1 MNRLKFFSKFHN
13 ALLKFE
19 SSISNLGDP
28 LVGFKIKELQTKK
41 ILVRADGRSL
51 DHLHKLG
58 GLPQRV
64 ESEKLEKVR
73 VTDVERY
80 QKFNLNPFGWGA
92 CASTEDLRKFL
103 ETYPELTKQAWV
115 HKFYGSSTSLL
126 TLKSEVGI
134 GCGEHDGEKEEL
146 VVDSVSF
153 EQIIASTCPKY
164 REKYLDGGVVPNAM
178 KDFNPKV
185 PETMKLGD
193 FSSEKSTLEW
203 LLINDCEEEF
213 AKLCKEVYGDTPL
226 KILLMRFEG
235 DKYLADAVTYYA
247 KESSSSPRV

>member
-1 MNRLKFFSKFHN
+1 MTRLKFFSKFQK
-13 ALLKFE
+13 ALLQLE
-19 SSISNLGDP
+19 TNVSNLSNP
-28 LVGFKIKELQTKK
+28 LVGSKIKELQTKK

-51 DHLHKLG
+51 DHLYKLG

-64 ESEKLEKVR
+64 ESEDLEKVR
-73 VTDVERY
+73 ITDVEKY
-80 QKFNLNPFGWGA
+80 QKFNVNPFGWGA
-92 CASTEDLRKFL
+92 CASAEDLRKFL
-103 ETYPELTKQAWV
+103 ENYSELTKQAWV

-134 GCGEHDGEKEEL
+134 SCGDHDEEKEEL
-146 VVDSVSF
+146 IVDSVSF

-164 REKYLDGGVVPNAM
+164 REKYLDGGLVPNAM
-178 KDFNPKV
+178 KDFKPKV
-185 PETMKLGD
+185 PHTMRLGD

-213 AKLCKEVYGDTPL
+213 AKLCKEIYGDTPL

-235 DKYLADAVTYYA
+235 DKYLADAVTYYV
-247 KESSSSPRV
+247 KESSSSPRI